1 MDLTFLGTGGGV
13 PSTKRNV
20 SSIALRIESGETWL
34 FDCGEAT
41 QHQILSSTITL
52 SKITKIFIT
61 HLHGDHIFGL
71 PGLLGSRSFQSGESD
86 LTIYGPVGIKEFI
99 DSSLKVSGTYLRYSL
114 HIVEINQEM
123 GMQLG
128 DYEVETALLEHGITS
143 FGYRIIEANKPGR
156 LDVDKLKRF
165 GVKPGPLYKKLKAG
179 GEIEHNGRIIT
190 ADEVTGPVI
199 PGRCLVICGDTRY
212 SKKTITLAQGADLL
226 VHEATFSKD
235 KETLAYDYF
244 HSTTVEAASI
254 AREADVK
261 KLVLTHIS
269 SRYQEEDLDR
279 MLDEAKEIFSN
290 TQIVKDHD
298 SIHIPQHS
306 SPKI

>member
-1 MDLTFLGTGGGV
+1 MDLTFLGTGAGV

-20 SSIALRIESGETWL
+20 SSSALRLDSGEIWL

-86 LTIYGPVGIKEFI
+86 LTIYGPVGLKEFI
-99 DSSLKVSGTYLRYSL
+99 ESSLKVSGTSLRYSL
-114 HIVEINQEM
+114 HIVEINKDKVIH
-123 GMQLG
+123 LG
-128 DYEVETALLEHGITS
+128 DYKVEVALLEHGIMS
-143 FGYRIIEANKPGR
+143 FGYRIKEENKPGR
-156 LDVDKLKRF
+156 LDANKLKKL
-165 GVKPGPLYKKLKAG
+165 GVKPGPLYRILKTG
-179 GEIEHNGRIIT
+179 GEIEHNGKIIA

-199 PGRCLVICGDTRY
+199 RGRCLVICGDTRY
-212 SKKTITLAQGADLL
+212 SKKTVSLAQGADLL

-235 KETLAYDYF
+235 KETLAYEYF

-254 AREADVK
+254 ARDADVK
-261 KLVLTHIS
+261 VLALTHIS

-279 MLDEAKEIFSN
+279 MLEEAKGVFPN
-290 TQIVKDHD
+290 TQIVSDH
-298 SIHIPQHS
+298 ITVYIPQHS
-306 SPKI
+306 S